1 METNIINQLAQKD
14 QERLRNYKDL
24 LDFYQ
29 GKQWPGRE
37 RWGEKRLTFNYAR
50 VVVDK
55 ITSYLMTGINFTV
68 ESTLDTPEARAKAEH
83 VEKAL
88 AVVYEH
94 NHLEQLDFETE
105 IDCAIMGD
113 ACYKVIWDG
122 EAKAVRI
129 TAPDIQG
136 IYVWWLGDDVSR
148 VWRVASR
155 YSLSEEEVE
164 MLHGTKERPHP
175 TRFFA
180 SLQNDNLTKAGSQL
194 KTVIEVWT
202 EREFELYIDGILV
215 EKKPNPYGF
224 IPFIIFQNL
233 REPKKFWG
241 TSDLVQIMEPQ
252 RELNRAF
259 SQVSHILE
267 LSGNPV
273 AVLENV
279 EESTDI
285 AVKPGAVW
293 NIPEDAKAY
302 LLDLLQGGGLQLHIN
317 YIDQLYRAL
326 YDVSESPRAAFGGT
340 NMNLSG
346 TAMQI
351 ELYPLIQKVLRK
363 RAIRTSVYK
372 KRMSLILLLLEKFS
386 GEKIGDFQPRV
397 VWGPVLP
404 TDRLQMVNNEASLVS
419 SGIHSRRRAMD
430 EVGVKDP
437 EAEFAHWLEEKKLI
451 LEAENAAT
459 SANK

>member
-1 METNIINQLAQKD
+1 MNDISIVNQLTQKD

-29 GKQWPGRE
+29 GKQWVGRE

-55 ITSYLMTGINFTV
+55 ITSYLMSGINFTV
-68 ESTLDTPEARAKAEH
+68 ESTRDNPEARARAGQ

-88 AVVYEH
+88 ARVYEY

-105 IDCAIMGD
+105 IDCAVLGD
-113 ACYKVIWDG
+113 ACYKVVWDG
-122 EAKAVRI
+122 TAKEVRI

-136 IYVWWLGDDVSR
+136 VYVWWWGDDVSR
-148 VWRVASR
+148 IWRVASR
-155 YSLSEEEVE
+155 YTLSAEEIELLYRVKPGNKSCNLVE
-164 MLHGTKERPHP
+164 IWTD
-175 TRFFA
+175 
-180 SLQNDNLTKAGSQL
+180 ND
-194 KTVIEVWT
+194 
-202 EREFELYIDGILV
+202 FELYLDGSLLD
-215 EKKPNPYGF
+215 KKTNPYGF

-279 EESTDI
+279 EESNDI

-326 YDVSESPRAAFGGT
+326 YDLAESPRAAFGGT
-340 NMNLSG
+340 NINLSG

-363 RAIRTSVYK
+363 RTIRSSVYK
-372 KRMSLILLLLEKFS
+372 KRNQMILKLLGKFS
-386 GEKIGDFQPRV
+386 GEVSGDFQPGV

-404 TDRLQMVNNEASLVS
+404 TDRLQLVSNEASLVQN
-419 SGIHSRRRAMD
+419 GIHSRRRAMD

-437 EAEFAHWLEEKKLI
+437 EAEFAHWLEEQEQITKI
-451 LEAENAAT
+451 QNT
-459 SANK
+459 NNKNPSP